1 MAIIATVMI
10 VVVIGG
16 GGAIGFRV
24 SNLFLAVSGDWTK
37 YHEVAHQKAIYLSD
51 IRRAFGYGGFIHNFK
66 NYVLRQDIRY
76 LKLAERDMDQL
87 KKVIA
92 GYGAL
97 PVSTWESSALDR
109 IETTI
114 EDYGRMFDL
123 AERLAAMGHTPQEM
137 DQEVEVDDVLAI
149 AALDSLETVWEQAQK
164 SQTEHISMIVEE
176 GLFFVNLA
184 VVLVPI
190 LVLCG
195 AVFFWLLRQLTA
207 LTAEKI
213 HSEQRLQESESE
225 LRKLNDLKNTFL
237 GIAAHDLRNP
247 LGVIGGMSKMI
258 MKFELGEERKGKLI
272 ETINRASTQ
281 MLALVNDLLD
291 ISAIESGKFTLKLK
305 QDNITKLVEE
315 RVELMVLSAE
325 DKGIRV
331 ATEFGDVPPVTF
343 DRDRIV
349 QVLDNLLSNAI
360 KFSPANTTVH
370 ATVGV
375 ADGNVRIAVRDQGPG
390 IPPDDRDRLFGTFEK
405 LSAQPTDG
413 EKSTG
418 LGLAIVKK
426 IVDAHSGSI
435 IVDSEVGAGTT
446 FTVALPL
453 NVEAPDA
460 P

>member
-1 MAIIATVMI
+1 MAPPGEIRRLRALTVIATVMI

-16 GGAIGFRV
+16 GGVIGFRV
-24 SNLFLAVSGDWTK
+24 SGLFLAVSRDWTQ
-37 YHEVAHQKAIYLSD
+37 YQEIAHQKAIYLSD

-114 EDYGRMFDL
+114 EDYGRTFDL
-123 AERLAAMGHTPQEM
+123 AERLVAMGHTPQEM

-247 LGVIGGMSKMI
+247 SFRRRSKTSRNGLFSDSPPGFAI
-258 MKFELGEERKGKLI
+258 DL
-272 ETINRASTQ
+272 AS
-281 MLALVNDLLD
+281 
-291 ISAIESGKFTLKLK
+291 
-305 QDNITKLVEE
+305 
-315 RVELMVLSAE
+315 R
-325 DKGIRV
+325 
-331 ATEFGDVPPVTF
+331 
-343 DRDRIV
+343 
-349 QVLDNLLSNAI
+349 
-360 KFSPANTTVH
+360 
-370 ATVGV
+370 
-375 ADGNVRIAVRDQGPG
+375 
-390 IPPDDRDRLFGTFEK
+390 
-405 LSAQPTDG
+405 
-413 EKSTG
+413 
-418 LGLAIVKK
+418 
-426 IVDAHSGSI
+426 
-435 IVDSEVGAGTT
+435 
-446 FTVALPL
+446 
-453 NVEAPDA
+453 
-460 P
+460 